1 MTKPIA
7 KWIRNLFLFRI
18 IMVSS
23 QTRKPGTILPGT
35 PTLAAQSRM
44 KTWHSFS
51 GTSWECSSALFM
63 PTQYPNQTIIEYE
76 GQEVRIGCFSSDS
89 SQKGTSGIDN
99 SGSPL
104 SWVNTKF
111 LVNIKTPS
119 TQPDVDGDFLSISN
133 VSPFNSG
140 KYKCQT
146 DNGSVKTIYLKVIGK
161 FSQIYHY
168 LSWKEVKISRNF
180 SWSIFR
186 ERWRLLWRST
196 RRK

>member
-1 MTKPIA
+1 M
-7 KWIRNLFLFRI
+7 
-18 IMVSS
+18 
-23 QTRKPGTILPGT
+23 ILPALT
-35 PTLAAQSRM
+35 VQSRSRT
-44 KTWHSFS
+44 KTLGWKLGHSFS

-89 SQKGTSGIDN
+89 SQKGNVEPPISC
-99 SGSPL
+99 
-104 SWVNTKF
+104 VNTKF

-119 TQPDVDGDFLSISN
+119 TQPDVNGDFLSISN
-133 VSPFNSG
+133 VSPFDSG

-168 LSWKEVKISRNF
+168 LFWKEVKISRNF